1 MGCIIGGNILGN
13 NLILNNDDI
22 FNSNPNQTIEN
33 GCIFANP
40 NPSFSNTK
48 LKSLFLI
55 NNNTPT
61 NNLPNSKT
69 NCSTS
74 LFNINETL
82 ILKFSKECN
91 YNKEY
96 EIISI
101 NQNTLKN
108 KNNNIK
114 IVKECPS
121 HAIFSFGGEVIDKNN
136 ILSNSSSFRSS
147 HFNENEEVDV
157 ILEEKNIQPH
167 QFDIEYSDGKYYIK
181 GYNDGSGI
189 FLKINDKVLIEPEE
203 KFIFLFNKKS
213 FLNILINKDKNLVFI
228 DYNGE
233 NKGEFNYINK
243 NIIFIGRCQNCD
255 VMISNEDGVSRVQ
268 FTFIYDKCNNLF
280 YIYDGFYSLEE
291 NKIKHSTNGIWLLLS
306 NNKFLIKNEMIF
318 KTGKTFILC
327 QYKSI

>member
-1 MGCIIGGNILGN
+1 MKGN
-13 NLILNNDDI
+13 NIELNNDI
-22 FNSNPNQTIEN
+22 INTNANQTLDN
-33 GCIFANP
+33 GSIFGNQ
-40 NPSFSNTK
+40 SFSNTK
-48 LKSLFLI
+48 LKSLFSLK
-55 NNNTPT
+55 NNNQSNTI
-61 NNLPNSKT
+61 NSKT

-74 LFNINETL
+74 LFNNSNETL
-82 ILKFSKECN
+82 ILKFSKDF
-91 YNKEY
+91 
-96 EIISI
+96 
-101 NQNTLKN
+101 NQNYETVLIKQN
-108 KNNNIK
+108 ILQNQSNDIK
-114 IVKECPS
+114 ITKECPS
-121 HAIFSFGGEVIDKNN
+121 HAIFSFGGEIEKYNE
-136 ILSNSSSFRSS
+136 SENSSSFRSS
-147 HFNENEEVDV
+147 HFNESEEVDY
-157 ILEEKNIQPH
+157 IIQEYDIQPH
-167 QFDIEYSDGKYYIK
+167 QFDIEYCDGKYYIK

-189 FLKINDKVLIEPEE
+189 FLKIEDKILIEPEE
-203 KFIFLFNKKS
+203 KFIFLFNKQS
-213 FLNILINKDKNLVFI
+213 FLNILINEEKKLILI

-233 NKGEFNYINK
+233 NKGEFNYMEK